1 MMVFISQPM
10 AGKTQQEIIKTR
22 ERAIRTLRESGY
34 EINCLRCGYCGK
46 TAFTK
51 RGAVEKWNNDKE
63 RAK

>member
-1 MMVFISQPM
+1 MKMLSVRPCPSCGAFKQMKLCRIHF
-10 AGKTQQEIIKTR
+10 AVKR
-22 ERAIRTLRESGY
+22 Y
-34 EINCLRCGYCGK
+34 EINCFMCGYCGK